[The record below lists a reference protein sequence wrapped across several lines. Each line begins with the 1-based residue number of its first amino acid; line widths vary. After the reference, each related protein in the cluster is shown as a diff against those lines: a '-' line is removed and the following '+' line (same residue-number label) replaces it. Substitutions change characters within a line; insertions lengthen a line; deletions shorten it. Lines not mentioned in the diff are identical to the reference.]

1 MNQMWVSED
10 LQEGTA
16 AWILEIDP
24 AAGRA
29 CFQHDRDQPAR
40 PDFIQP
46 GRSSV
51 SITTRHG
58 LSVCFTGDLAARSE
72 LTSGSPA
79 EQPKPSDA
87 DLVLDAY
94 LQWGEDL
101 FQRLRGPFALFIWD
115 QQQRTLTCIRDHLGV
130 YPVFWARAGSRWL
143 FSDSAIALARHPE
156 VASTVNRIALAEY
169 LCHRWPPCEET
180 FFTRVF
186 RLPPGHLLRV
196 QADHLRTERYW
207 DPTPPD
213 GAFPWLTEAEAA
225 EFESLLVQAVR
236 RCQGTGRTGIFLSG
250 GIDSVTVAAL
260 TVAAAQQEGRPIPL
274 AASLGFPHP
283 DCNEEVLQR
292 SVAEQLGMPQI
303 LLPFHD
309 AVGGRGL
316 LPAAMEMS
324 DHWPAPLQNVWN
336 PAYVRLASH
345 ARSEGCDTILTGSG
359 GDEWLGVDPI
369 LAADLIRRGDLIGLL
384 RLLETYRRSFRLP
397 LGPLARNVLW
407 NNGLRPVLKSAWR
420 NSRLRSAS
428 HTMAQR
434 AFPLTYEAR
443 RQQQRQLALAE
454 TPGWVAPD
462 PALRRELDE
471 RWERRRERSRPSAG
485 AFYLQGAREF
495 LDHPLTSLDFEEAYE
510 NGRRLG
516 IRIRH
521 PFWDPDLV
529 QLLYRMPPQ
538 LLQQG
543 GRSKGLVRG
552 MLSRRFP
559 GLGFEK
565 QKKVVSLEF
574 FRGLML
580 EEGAQVWKQIGGT
593 PALGDLGIVDAKK
606 VDAEIAQVL
615 SGRDAAQSYRIW
627 DFVAAERWARP
638 RL

>member
-10 LQEGTA
+10 LRDGTA

-24 AAGRA
+24 AADQA
-29 CFQHDRDQPAR
+29 LFQNDSPAY
-40 PDFIQP
+40 PDLIQP
-46 GRSSV
+46 SRSSV
-51 SITTRHG
+51 SIASRHG
-58 LSVCFTGDLAARSE
+58 LSVCFAGDLANRSE
-72 LTSGSPA
+72 LTSEPLTG
-79 EQPKPSDA
+79 QPTPSDA
-87 DLVLDAY
+87 DLLLDAY
-94 LQWGEDL
+94 LRCGENL
-101 FQRLRGPFALFIWD
+101 LLRMRGPFALFIWD
-115 QQQRTLTCIRDHLGV
+115 QQQRTLTCARDHLGV
-130 YPVFWARAGSRWL
+130 QPIFWARAGSRWL
-143 FSDSAIALARHPE
+143 FSDSALALAKHPQ
-156 VASTVNRIALAEY
+156 VASNVNRVALAEY

-196 QADHLRTERYW
+196 QADRIRTERYW

-213 GAFPWLTEAEAA
+213 KAFAWLTEAEAG
-225 EFESLLVQAVR
+225 EFESVLMRAVR
-236 RCQGTGRTGIFLSG
+236 RCQGPGRTGIFLSG

-260 TVAAAQQEGRPIPL
+260 TVAPAQQEGRPLPL

-283 DCNEEVLQR
+283 DCNEEALQR

-303 LLPFHD
+303 LLPFHE

-316 LPAAMEMS
+316 LPAAMEMA
-324 DHWPAPLQNVWN
+324 DHWSAPLQNVWN
-336 PAYVRLASH
+336 PAYFRLALH
-345 ARSEGCDTILTGSG
+345 AKAEGCDTILTGSG

-369 LAADLIRRGDLIGLL
+369 FAADLIQRGDLIGLL
-384 RLLETYRRSFRLP
+384 RLLETFRRSFHLP
-397 LGPLARNVLW
+397 LGSLARNVLW
-407 NNGLRPVLKSAWR
+407 NNGFRPVMKSAWR

-428 HTMAQR
+428 HSMAQR
-434 AFPLTYEAR
+434 AFPQAYEAR
-443 RQQQRQLALAE
+443 RWQQRQLALSE
-454 TPGWVAPD
+454 TPGWIAPD

-471 RWERRRERSRPSAG
+471 RWDCRRERSQPPPG
-485 AFYLQGAREF
+485 AFYLQDAREF
-495 LDHPLTSLDFEEAYE
+495 LDHPLTSLDFEEAHE

-516 IRIRH
+516 MQIRH

-559 GLGFEK
+559 ELGFEK

-574 FRGLML
+574 FRELML

-593 PALGDLGIVDAKK
+593 SALGDLGIVDAKK
-606 VDAEIAQVL
+606 VDAEVTQVL
-615 SGRDAAQSYRIW
+615 AGRDAAQSYRIW
-627 DFVAAERWARP
+627 DFVAAEKWTRP